1 MGDTTPMTGK
11 KLTLEFFNEQCNK
24 VPEKMIEPSRLD
36 HLYNQYA
43 KLYTSEDFFVH
54 KMRAALKGGS
64 KEVSVFLEG
73 TEMSSNYQI
82 DDIIGLFNEEY
93 GKEKKPSLES
103 LLRANLSDQ
112 FKLKSKT
119 IVTRDCNGD
128 WGEDYQVLLY
138 WD

>member
-24 VPEKMIEPSRLD
+24 VPEKVIEPSRLD

-43 KLYTSEDFFVH
+43 KLYTSEEFFIH
-54 KMRAALKGGS
+54 KMRAALKGGG
-64 KEVSVFLEG
+64 KEISVFLEG
-73 TEMSSNYQI
+73 TEMSPNHQI
-82 DDIIGLFNEEY
+82 GDIIGLFNEEY

-103 LLRANLSDQ
+103 LLRAKLSDQ

-119 IVTRDCNGD
+119 IVTRD